1 MPPDIN
7 NIKYKKTYNMKK
19 TYLTPASLQL
29 NIMSEGLLAASD
41 YIKIADEEATGTQW
55 SQKHDGWNSE
65 SWTEAE

>member
-1 MPPDIN
+1 
-7 NIKYKKTYNMKK
+7 MKK
-19 TYLTPASLQL
+19 TYITPASLQL